1 MDFDPR
7 SLDDSRDRDIDG
19 RELNQGSRGGLSNPR
34 ERERL
39 DPRDVF
45 TRDLELPRGR
55 ERKRVWAGDSD
66 VALRGSEVRTLATVG
81 AFRVVPAGDLR
92 DGDDRPLDPHKG
104 DLRHLKDSGL
114 VDTVPAGG
122 DDRALVVL
130 TERGRDVL
138 ERNRWSTVHAEEL
151 RYEAIEQEYG
161 RIPDDGRSREA
172 RPQQEFHVGIR
183 SVRHTRFAVH
193 RPRELMHDAQV
204 YRAYFKEAE
213 RLREDGASIRR
224 VVLDHE
230 LKREYQQFLQERNR
244 GKSDSD
250 GRPDRTPE
258 EIHRWALE
266 HNLPDEDGH
275 VQFPDAR
282 IEYEDRDGHLR
293 TLDIE
298 VETLHYRGAHAMS
311 KAASGFSRHSAGTA
325 RVVGNR
331 GAAGGGGGGGRR
343 GSRGL
348 GITASTNG
356 GGRRTPDPRIIE
368 ELLL

>member
-7 SLDDSRDRDIDG
+7 SIDDSRDRDIDG

-39 DPRDVF
+39 DPRDAF

-66 VALRGSEVRTLATVG
+66 VTLRGSEVRTMATVG

-92 DGDDRPLDPHKG
+92 DGNDRPLDPHRG

-138 ERNRWSTVHAEEL
+138 ERNRWSTVHADEL
-151 RYEAIEQEYG
+151 RWEAIDRECG

-183 SVRHTRFAVH
+183 SIRHTRFAVH
-193 RPRELMHDAQV
+193 RPRELMHDSHV
-204 YRAYFKEAE
+204 YRAYLKEAD
-213 RLREDGASIRR
+213 RLREDGAFIRR

-258 EIHRWALE
+258 EIHRWAVE
-266 HNLPDEDGH
+266 HELPEHDGH

-298 VETLHYRGAHAMS
+298 VETLHYRGAHAIS
-311 KAASGFSRHSAGTA
+311 KASSGFSRHSAGTT
-325 RVVGNR
+325 RVISGR
-331 GAAGGGGGGGRR
+331 GAGGAGGRR

-348 GITASTNG
+348 GLTVSTNG
-356 GGRRTPDPRIIE
+356 RSGGRVPDPRLAE
-368 ELLL
+368 EFLK

>member
-1 MDFDPR
+1 MCI
-7 SLDDSRDRDIDG
+7 RD
-19 RELNQGSRGGLSNPR
+19 
-34 ERERL
+34 
-39 DPRDVF
+39 
-45 TRDLELPRGR
+45 
-55 ERKRVWAGDSD
+55 
-66 VALRGSEVRTLATVG
+66 
-81 AFRVVPAGDLR
+81 
-92 DGDDRPLDPHKG
+92 
-104 DLRHLKDSGL
+104 
-114 VDTVPAGG
+114 
-122 DDRALVVL
+122 
-130 TERGRDVL
+130 
-138 ERNRWSTVHAEEL
+138 
-151 RYEAIEQEYG
+151 
-161 RIPDDGRSREA
+161 
-172 RPQQEFHVGIR
+172 
-183 SVRHTRFAVH
+183 SVRSARHIRFAVH

-204 YRAYFKEAE
+204 YRAYLKEAE

-282 IEYEDRDGHLR
+282 IEYDDRDGHLR

-298 VETLHYRGAHAMS
+298 VETLHYRGARAMS

-325 RVVGNR
+325 RVVGVR
-331 GAAGGGGGGGRR
+331 GAGGGGGGGRR

-356 GGRRTPDPRIIE
+356 SGRRTPDPRIIE
-368 ELLL
+368 ELLR